1 MVQTEQLAVLAA
13 LVIAANLVLLGALA
27 LPRLAAMSIPRVGLT
42 RRAPPIEAQRE
53 RAGGMAPEASPTGRM
68 ANLPE
73 PPTDTSDFP
82 TATYERVVRV
92 VAALFIGA
100 VLVVVTIAGT
110 AGEPGVYLLLAL
122 GIFMVVLAQDVLPLE
137 RLGRWRFTLEAMVAT
152 VLISLLVLLTG
163 GYQSPFFFGYL
174 LIVAGGSVRARGIG
188 PLLLTMVI
196 SGAYLLAVLL
206 APVPPPATPDVV
218 AQITFNLVA
227 LALVSYIGS
236 VLGREQRNAREAA
249 LRLSRF
255 DTLTGLHSRD
265 HVLAVLE
272 QETLRAARS
281 DRPFG
286 LLMIDLDGLKPVND
300 RYGHE
305 TGDRLLRGLGD
316 VIRADIRAT
325 DVGARYGGDEFVI
338 VLPDTD
344 LAGTL
349 RVGEKVRADI
359 GRFSVPQDGGFAR
372 TSASVGLVTYPED
385 GRTTS
390 ELMRRAD
397 LAMYEAKRRG
407 RDQIVRYA
415 REPGDRV
422 AVRVGEQWDGDRT

>member
-1 MVQTEQLAVLAA
+1 MA
-13 LVIAANLVLLGALA
+13 
-27 LPRLAAMSIPRVGLT
+27 
-42 RRAPPIEAQRE
+42 APPEPAAEA
-53 RAGGMAPEASPTGRM
+53 T
-68 ANLPE
+68 
-73 PPTDTSDFP
+73 DFP
-82 TATYERVVRV
+82 TAAYERVVRV

-100 VLVVVTIAGT
+100 VLVVVTVAGT
-110 AGEPGVYLLLAL
+110 AGEPSVYLLLAL
-122 GIFMVVLAQDVLPLE
+122 GIFLVVLAQDVLPLE
-137 RLGRWRFTLEAMVAT
+137 RLGQWRFAIEAMAAT
-152 VLISLLVLLTG
+152 VLVSLLVLLTG
-163 GYQSPFFFGYL
+163 GYHSPFFFGYL
-174 LIVAGGSVRARGIG
+174 LLAASGALWAKGIG
-188 PLLLTMVI
+188 PLFLTLVI
-196 SGAYLLAVLL
+196 SGAYVLAVLL
-206 APVPPPATPDVV
+206 APVPPVATPDVV
-218 AQITFNLVA
+218 AQVSFNLVA
-227 LALVSYIGS
+227 LALISYVGS
-236 VLGREQRNAREAA
+236 VLGREQRDAREAA

-255 DTLTGLHSRD
+255 DSLTGLHSRD
-265 HVLAVLE
+265 YLMTVLD

-300 RYGHE
+300 RFGHE
-305 TGDRLLRGLGD
+305 TGDHLLRGLGE
-316 VIRADIRAT
+316 VIRANIRAT

-359 GRFSVPQDGGFAR
+359 GRFALPHGGGVAQ

-415 REPGDRV
+415 REPGERV
-422 AVRVGEQWDGDRT
+422 AVRVGEPWDGTDT